1 MAEKN
6 NIQEIRNLEDLFKT
20 IGTAIQLFG
29 IDYIL
34 NKLTLL
40 SIKRTEKDKII
51 ESVIVKCIC
60 EQFNIKE
67 SELFSNK
74 RGDMFIARIIYISLM
89 PMFTDV
95 KPAYYTYRFNVTRQV
110 LYQWAKK
117 GDSFNRNDKQD
128 VSVFFKH
135 YDDIYNNVQKEIK
148 KLTIN
153 GNE

>member
-1 MAEKN
+1 MGDKIT
-6 NIQEIRNLEDLFKT
+6 IQENRDLEDLFT
-20 IGTAIQLFG
+20 TVATAIQLFG
-29 IDYIL
+29 IDKIL
-34 NKLTLL
+34 NKLNLL

-67 SELFSNK
+67 GELFSNK

-95 KPAYYTYRFNVTRQV
+95 KPVYYTYRFNVTRQV

-117 GDSFNRNDKQD
+117 GDSFSRDDKQD
-128 VSVFFKH
+128 VCVFFKH
-135 YDDIYNNVQKEIK
+135 YDDIYNNVHKNIK

-153 GNE
+153 SNE